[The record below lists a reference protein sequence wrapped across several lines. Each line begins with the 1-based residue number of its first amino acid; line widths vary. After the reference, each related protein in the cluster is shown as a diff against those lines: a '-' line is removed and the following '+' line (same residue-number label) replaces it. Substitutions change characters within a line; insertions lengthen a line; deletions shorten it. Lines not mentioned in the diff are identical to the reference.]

1 MNEKVLGYAK
11 DYTMQENV
19 PTMAELEEE
28 ERKAKAA
35 TKDKK
40 KKSLDPKNMAIQ
52 PLDFTLVKVSE
63 LFKTTGGDFSAG
75 FHTYGVEWN
84 AGELI
89 FYIDGTEYQRFT
101 SENVASQDMYLIINL
116 AVGGW
121 FVGSPE
127 ESTQFP
133 AEMQIDHV
141 RVYEQI
147 EQ

>member
-63 LFKTTGGDFSAG
+63 LFKNDREHYFMDRES
-75 FHTYGVEWN
+75 
-84 AGELI
+84 L
-89 FYIDGTEYQRFT
+89 
-101 SENVASQDMYLIINL
+101 ENVDC
-116 AVGGW
+116 
-121 FVGSPE
+121 
-127 ESTQFP
+127 
-133 AEMQIDHV
+133 
-141 RVYEQI
+141 
-147 EQ
+147 